1 MDGDKQTRDRRLA
14 LIVLLAGLTLLLLS
28 LGMRARAETPPA
40 EEATTETRS
49 QIRAAR
55 RAYDGAPPVIPHEDF
70 GLECAGCHD
79 AEGGME
85 LEEGAVAPPNPHLE
99 TRGLSDQA
107 RCRQCHG
114 FKTTDEVFRENAFVG
129 IGRRLA
135 RVRDRRGDGRRYGGR
150 RRLLPWPLDL
160 DREPLGERRRSDRIE
175 RAPRLPCRSARNRAR
190 RLGGWNGDGRR
201 DRDPASRASVRPE
214 RLDLARWRRASD
226 RSRARGLRSGAH
238 LR

>member
-107 RCRQCHG
+107 RCRQCHV

-129 IGRRLA
+129 LPQDLRH
-135 RVRDRRGDGRRYGGR
+135 GGR
-150 RRLLPWPLDL
+150 LHPLAPPTIPHPVFM
-160 DREPLGERRRSDRIE
+160 RENCAACHTGP
-175 RAPRLPCRSARNRAR
+175 AAREEIRT
-190 RLGGWNGDGRR
+190 
-201 DRDPASRASVRPE
+201 SHPE
-214 RLDLARWRRASD
+214 RTRCRQCHVEVTTREGFAASG
-226 RSRARGLRSGAH
+226 R
-238 LR
+238 